1 MRGAIQQDLFIIKIM
16 GAMLGAMFWY
26 LEESNSFWAMF
37 RATIRALKKS

>member
-1 MRGAIQQDLFIIKIM
+1 
-16 GAMLGAMFWY
+16 MLGAMTGAMLLY